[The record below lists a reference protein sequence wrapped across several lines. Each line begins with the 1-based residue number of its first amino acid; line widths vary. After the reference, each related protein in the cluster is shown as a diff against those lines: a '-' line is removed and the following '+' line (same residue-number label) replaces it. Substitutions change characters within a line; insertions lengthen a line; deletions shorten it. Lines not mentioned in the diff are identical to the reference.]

1 MDRREFTNLIML
13 SGVGSMVLAPGMAS
27 ASAKLFE
34 KSDGGFP
41 DNLPDNLRKMVENTL
56 AKPYSEITTNWD
68 GSIQIEGLL
77 RFAKRGHEAS
87 FTYAKEWFEYRL
99 KTDSQ
104 MTDEEYFQQYITK
117 ARARI
122 NRRGPLT
129 FSIYSANLGVAFPV
143 YDLYKLTNNP
153 IARTVCLDVAD
164 AILHECAR
172 DRYGMVAHDDGNFT
186 RFAIPDTTYWATRA
200 NAIAG
205 NLTTGEL
212 SEVYYKQAIIQLDTG
227 IDIFLDKKTG
237 LVITGIFDDVIGKTY
252 WCRSQGWLLWSIV
265 GLLRNLPSTHPRFE
279 YFAKQAET
287 IADAVQKYQ
296 GKNGGLHVLVDDPTS
311 PEEVTGM
318 AMCLSA
324 MKESVRNG
332 WIPDQYSAFFEKG
345 YDFLKKS
352 VDEKGN
358 ITNVYTAWAKTAEAK
373 EVNRMNENFRGFVP
387 GILMVAADEM
397 TK

>member
-1 MDRREFTNLIML
+1 MDRRTFTNLLMATGIGHMML
-13 SGVGSMVLAPGMAS
+13 TPGIAS
-27 ASAKLFE
+27 ASGNWLE
-34 KSDGGFP
+34 SLTSDLP
-41 DNLPDNLRKMVENTL
+41 DNLPENLKNMVEQAL
-56 AKPYSEITTNWD
+56 DKPYSEMTTNWD

-77 RFAKRGHEAS
+77 RFAKRGHAAS
-87 FTYAKEWFEYRL
+87 YKYATEWFDYRL
-99 KTDSQ
+99 ETDSK
-104 MTDEEYFQQYITK
+104 MTDEEYFAQYITK

-143 YDLYKLTNNP
+143 HDLYKLTHNST
-153 IARTVCLDVAD
+153 ARQVCLDVAD

-172 DRYGMVAHDDGNFT
+172 DKYGMVAHDDGNFT

-212 SEVYYKQAIIQLDTG
+212 SEMYYKQAIIQLDTG
-227 IDIFLDKKTG
+227 IDVFLNKDTG
-237 LVITGIFDDVIGKTY
+237 LVRTGIFNDEIGQTY

-265 GLLRNLPSTHPRFE
+265 GLLRNLPTDHPRFE
-279 YFAKQAET
+279 YFAEQAEL
-287 IADAVQKYQ
+287 IAKAVRKHQ
-296 GKNGGLHVLVDDPTS
+296 GKNGGLHVLVDDPNS

-324 MKESVRNG
+324 MKEASREG
-332 WIPDQYSAFFEKG
+332 WITSQYSEFFEKG
-345 YDFLKKS
+345 WDYIQKS
-352 VDEKGN
+352 VDEQGN
-358 ITNVYTAWAKTAEAK
+358 VTNVYTAWAKPAEARD
-373 EVNRMNENFRGFVP
+373 VNRMNERFRGFVP

>member
-1 MDRREFTNLIML
+1 MQRREFTNLILL
-13 SGVGSMVLAPGMAS
+13 SGLGQMMLTPAMAEAGSKMVLPAVNGM
-27 ASAKLFE
+27 
-34 KSDGGFP
+34 P
-41 DNLPDNLRKMVENTL
+41 DNLPDNLKMMVNQTL
-56 AKPYSEITTNWD
+56 SKPFSEITTNWD

-77 RFAKRGHEAS
+77 RFAKRGDEKA
-87 FTYAKEWFEYRL
+87 FDYAKNWFDYRL

-104 MTDEEYFQQYITK
+104 MSDEEYFEQYITK

-153 IARTVCLDVAD
+153 DAKQVCLDVAD

-172 DRYGMVAHDDGNFT
+172 DKYGMVAHDDGNFT

-205 NLTTGEL
+205 KLTSGDL
-212 SEVYYKQAIIQLDTG
+212 ADVYYKQAIIQLDTG

-265 GLLRNLPSTHPRFE
+265 GLLRNLPDTHPRFE
-279 YFAKQAET
+279 YFAEQAET
-287 IADAVQKYQ
+287 IARAVQKHQ
-296 GKNGGLHVLVDDPTS
+296 GKNGGLHVLVDDPSS

-324 MKESVRNG
+324 MKEAARNG
-332 WIPDQYSAFFEKG
+332 WISSQYSEFFEKG
-345 YDFLKKS
+345 WDYIQKS
-352 VDEKGN
+352 VDDEGN
-358 ITNVYTAWAKTAEAK
+358 VTNVYTAWAKTAEAK
-373 EVNRMNENFRGFVP
+373 EVNRMNERFRGFVP